1 MMESEIDLDL
11 GDYDGRTA
19 LHLACSE
26 GQDKVV
32 EYLLKSGVTNIN
44 PTDRWG
50 NTPLDDA
57 IRGKF
62 EEIAQ
67 KLRANRARTGEESKR
82 I

>member
-1 MMESEIDLDL
+1 MLGDLRGVKCLTLEQDVDLDI

-26 GQDKVV
+26 NHINIV
-32 EYLLKSGVTNIN
+32 EFLLNNGVKNLN

-57 IRGKF
+57 IRGGFSDIEQLLK
-62 EEIAQ
+62 
-67 KLRANRARTGEESKR
+67 
-82 I
+82 